1 MAGCY
6 ICNFFKRTIL
16 YQILIIIAAL
26 KLKNAFRY
34 NKEFVHR
41 ISSFLES
48 INLPKTL
55 VKYLPKNNELTHK
68 GFLITLIVLASFSM
82 LRLNFFKI
90 LSGIGCILLAF
101 LYHNPIP
108 KFKELFK
115 SKISFNVETFE
126 QNLPELEFILYIC
139 IAFAMFGNA
148 FGQNVCEKD
157 KNNKDKEQTIEEETS
172 EDVFKNDS
180 EKNQKK
186 SGKNKNPKNNI
197 KEKGKK
203 QKGKKKKD

>member
-1 MAGCY
+1 MAGCW

-34 NKEFVHR
+34 NKEFVNR
-41 ISSFLES
+41 IRSFLES
-48 INLPKTL
+48 IKLPETL
-55 VKYLPKNNELTHK
+55 VSYLPKNNEWTHK

-82 LRLNFFKI
+82 LGLNFFKI

>member
-1 MAGCY
+1 MAGCC

-34 NKEFVHR
+34 NKEFVQR
-41 ISSFLES
+41 ISSFLGS

-55 VKYLPKNNELTHK
+55 VSYLPKNNELTHK

-82 LRLNFFKI
+82 LGFNFFKI

-115 SKISFNVETFE
+115 NKMSFNVETFE

-139 IAFAMFGNA
+139 IACAMFGNA

-157 KNNKDKEQTIEEETS
+157 KNNKDKDKTNEEEMR
-172 EDVFKNDS
+172 EDIFRNDS